1 MDEHYELRKKLHEAD
16 ANLVYS
22 LDVFGDTLAEKQ
34 GYKSDLHGLDAVR
47 YYLMQK
53 HHWLPRDVKSMSY
66 EDLQF
71 ALSEELAGWLL
82 PRGAR

>member
-1 MDEHYELRKKLHEAD
+1 MKEHYELRKGLHHAD
-16 ANLVYS
+16 ADLTYS
-22 LDVFGDTLAEKQ
+22 LDVFGDALAEKQ

-53 HHWLPRDVKSMSY
+53 HHWLPRDVKAMSY

-71 ALSEELAGWLL
+71 ALSEEQAGWLL
-82 PRGAR
+82 PKDAR

>member
-1 MDEHYELRKKLHEAD
+1 MNEMYESRKRLHEVEG
-16 ANLVYS
+16 NLVYL
-22 LDVFGDTLAEKQ
+22 LDVFGDTLALKQ
-34 GYKSDLHGLDAVR
+34 GYKSDLHGIDAVR

-71 ALSEELAGWLL
+71 ALSEEQAGWLL
-82 PRGAR
+82 PRDAR